1 MSTNTKNFK
10 QSTKERTYRRFS
22 PTFKIAKVREIE
34 QGKTKVSEIVKA
46 YEVTD
51 TAVYKWIEKYGMKK
65 KPERT
70 IVESKSDTGK
80 IVRLQQRIAQL
91 ERALGQKE
99 LDLQFKE
106 KMIELAEEKYGI
118 EIKKKLKKKR

>member
-10 QSTKERTYRRFS
+10 QGTQERRYRRFS
-22 PTFKIAKVREIE
+22 HTFKLAKVREIE

-51 TAVYKWIEKYGMKK
+51 TAVYNWIKKYGSMK

-80 IVRLQQRIAQL
+80 IVELQKRIAEL
-91 ERALGQKE
+91 ERALGQKQLE
-99 LDLQFKE
+99 LQFKE
-106 KMIELAEEKYGI
+106 KMIELAEHKYGI
-118 EIKKKLKKKR
+118 AIKKK